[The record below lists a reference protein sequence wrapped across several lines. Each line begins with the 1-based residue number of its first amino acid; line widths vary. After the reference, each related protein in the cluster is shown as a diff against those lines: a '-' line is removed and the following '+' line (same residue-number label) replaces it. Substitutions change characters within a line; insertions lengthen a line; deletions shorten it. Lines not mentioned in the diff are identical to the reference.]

1 MKSQKN
7 KALVLLLMLASM
19 LSLQSQTVS
28 DTSLEKDAKIQ
39 VLMDNAHLNSCGFRG
54 QLVNSFC
61 KVNGQD
67 IVVLASGNTFYLLE
81 KGGVYRLA
89 GGNIK
94 DSIFSF
100 GMMASNKLVAV
111 VEDEICAFDSRG
123 TLIPMFQL
131 ANARMEITV
140 DDNIIYAYD
149 KYSEE
154 DLYSLYAYVEEGE
167 VRITTIET
175 PINDVAGADEK
186 VYFCSDNLI
195 YELDVINQTANVLCV
210 VEEDETI
217 ISLAVDKRHNTLYFS
232 TEDYVCRL
240 VENNVELF
248 GIIGG
253 KLLFDE
259 KGLLVFDAESR
270 FLYRMMYSLLDE

>member
-1 MKSQKN
+1 M
-7 KALVLLLMLASM
+7 LL
-19 LSLQSQTVS
+19 LSLQQLVSQTVTVS
-28 DTSLEKDAKIQ
+28 SSEENLKIQ
-39 VLMDNAHLNSCGFRG
+39 VLMDNAHLNSCGFHG
-54 QLVNSFC
+54 WLANSFC
-61 KVNGQD
+61 KVNSQD

-81 KGGVYRLA
+81 EGGLYRLA
-89 GGNIK
+89 GGAIN
-94 DSIFSF
+94 DSISSF

-123 TLIPMFQL
+123 TLLPMFQL
-131 ANARMEITV
+131 ANVGMEITV

-195 YELDVINQTANVLCV
+195 YELDVINQTANALCV

-217 ISLAVDKRHNTLYFS
+217 ISLAVDKRNNILYFS

-240 VENNVELF
+240 VENNVELV

-270 FLYRMMYSLLDE
+270 FLYRMMYSLIDE

>member
-1 MKSQKN
+1 MKNQKN

-28 DTSLEKDAKIQ
+28 DTSPEKDAKIQ
-39 VLMDNAHLNSCGFRG
+39 VLMDNTHLNSCGFCG
-54 QLVNSFC
+54 QLANSFC

-67 IVVLASGNTFYLLE
+67 VIMLASGNTFYLLE
-81 KGGVYRLA
+81 EGSLYRLA
-89 GGNIK
+89 GGVIN
-94 DSIFSF
+94 DSISSF
-100 GMMASNKLVAV
+100 GMMASNKLVV
-111 VEDEICAFDSRG
+111 VVGDEICAFDSRG
-123 TLIPMFQL
+123 TLLPLFQL
-131 ANARMEITV
+131 ANAGMEIAV
-140 DDNIIYAYD
+140 DDNIIYAYN

-167 VRITTIET
+167 VRITTIKT
-175 PINDVAGADEK
+175 PINDVASANEK
-186 VYFCSDNLI
+186 VYFCSDNLV
-195 YELDVINQTANVLCV
+195 YELDVINQTANALCV

-217 ISLAVDKRHNTLYFS
+217 ISIVVDKRKNILYFS

-240 VENNVELF
+240 VENNVELV

-270 FLYRMMYSLLDE
+270 FLYRMMYSLIDE

>member
-1 MKSQKN
+1 MKSKKN
-7 KALVLLLMLASM
+7 KFLILFVLLL
-19 LSLQSQTVS
+19 SLQQLVSQTVTVS
-28 DTSLEKDAKIQ
+28 SSEENLKIQ
-39 VLMDNAHLNSCGFRG
+39 VLMDNAHLNSCGFHGR
-54 QLVNSFC
+54 LANSFC
-61 KVNGQD
+61 KVNSQD

-81 KGGVYRLA
+81 EGGLYRLA
-89 GGNIK
+89 GGAIN
-94 DSIFSF
+94 DSISSF

-123 TLIPMFQL
+123 TLLPMFQL
-131 ANARMEITV
+131 ANVGMEITV

-195 YELDVINQTANVLCV
+195 YELDVINQTANALCV

-217 ISLAVDKRHNTLYFS
+217 ISLAVDKRNNILYFS

-240 VENNVELF
+240 VENNVELV

-270 FLYRMMYSLLDE
+270 FLYRMMYGLLDE